1 MGGWSS
7 WEERARAAISISRKP
22 KNGAEGKGKNAK
34 NDRWGRKKCGAASFI
49 ALFKSRR
56 GTDQRLRGVEKE
68 IRFSPPT
75 FFLPFRYIS
84 NKIFR
89 DPPNLAH

>member
-1 MGGWSS
+1 M
-7 WEERARAAISISRKP
+7 P
-22 KNGAEGKGKNAK
+22 KMTVGAEKSVERRLLLPFLRA
-34 NDRWGRKKCGAASFI
+34 DRRTT
-49 ALFKSRR
+49 RR

-68 IRFSPPT
+68 IRFSFSAA